1 MWGGPITPALGKQ
14 RQGHEESS
22 QFDLLTHTLSPLPT
36 KQLANFLKM
45 QQLAPVAVRSTLL
58 TRAVVPSSTFQSKR
72 AQQTC
77 MLIPSELWRPAPL
90 PYVTS
95 TSLAI
100 RLSYWAECGSPRPMP
115 LTMSSLY
122 QQTQHHLKLCT
133 DATLAYCGLLSL
145 GLRGQGPAMNVSL
158 MLLVMFKV
166 LLMHLQ
172 VWCSFQRKA
181 VWIVLVCGSAYI
193 VLAPRCRRWVSALIF
208 RTLLTT
214 PGLLT
219 QR

>member
-36 KQLANFLKM
+36 KQLANFLKT
-45 QQLAPVAVRSTLL
+45 QQLAPVAVRSTLP
-58 TRAVVPSSTFQSKR
+58 TRTVVPSSTFQSKR
-72 AQQTC
+72 DQQTC

-90 PYVTS
+90 PYV

-145 GLRGQGPAMNVSL
+145 GLQGQGPAMCL
-158 MLLVMFKV
+158 WCFW
-166 LLMHLQ
+166 
-172 VWCSFQRKA
+172 WCSRCFWCTFKFD
-181 VWIVLVCGSAYI
+181 VL
-193 VLAPRCRRWVSALIF
+193 F
-208 RTLLTT
+208 RGRQFELSSSLVAHTLFL
-214 PGLLT
+214 PPAAGDECQL
-219 QR
+219 